1 MKKVTFFC
9 VNYNSYDFAERFLH
23 SVDCAAMQV
32 PDVDVEVC
40 IGDNTTEN
48 WKELD
53 IQNYP
58 HVQVQFFPYH
68 QNLGYLGCIL
78 RMMADRNWAD
88 ATNSDF
94 VVFSNVDLTIDS
106 QYFVEL
112 QRAHLPEDVAWVA
125 PDVYTPRLN
134 RHDNPFM
141 MTRPTQMSFIKWE
154 LMYACPFLFGL
165 LEKIYDR
172 KTSQRQNPSSIMP
185 IYAGHGSIMM
195 FTGAFLSRHINLQFP
210 SFMYA
215 EEIYMAE
222 LVRSDGLKAY
232 YVPMLRVENVGEAST
247 GLLGNRW
254 RCSQKIKSLRI
265 IKKIFDFGNE

>member
-1 MKKVTFFC
+1 MRKVTFFC
-9 VNYNSYDFAERFLH
+9 VNYHSYDFTVRFLR
-23 SVDCAAMQV
+23 SVDIAACQV
-32 PDVDVEVC
+32 PDVEVEVFV
-40 IGDNTTEN
+40 GDNTPEEYQDVET
-48 WKELD
+48 KEFTH
-53 IQNYP
+53 IR
-58 HVQVQFFPYH
+58 VTVFPYH
-68 QNLGYLGCIL
+68 RNLGYLGCIF
-78 RMMADRNWAD
+78 RMMADLGWTDVVRAD
-88 ATNSDF
+88 YI
-94 VVFSNVDLTIDS
+94 VFSNVDLTLDNSFFKELMRS
-106 QYFVEL
+106 Q
-112 QRAHLPEDVAWVA
+112 LPSDLAWLA
-125 PDVYTPRLN
+125 PDVYTPRLD

-222 LVRSDGLKAY
+222 LVRANLLKVY
-232 YVPMLRVENVGEAST
+232 YVPTVRVENVGEAST